1 MKEGIATATAKAIK
15 EITLKDI
22 YEAIEHG
29 KQRQEDDFRYLNQ
42 RIDNLSQKIDYEIG
56 QIRQEMGQFRQ
67 EIGQLRQE
75 MGQFRQ
81 EIGQVRQEMGQIRQ
95 ETSLRLDNITQLLL
109 QIGQRGRPIGLPARK
124 TKS

>member
-1 MKEGIATATAKAIK
+1 MKEVIATATAKAIK

-22 YEAIEHG
+22 YEAIEQG

-56 QIRQEMGQFRQ
+56 QIRQEMGQFK
-67 EIGQLRQE
+67 
-75 MGQFRQ
+75 Q

-95 ETSLRLDNITQLLL
+95 ETSLRLDNITQVLL

-124 TKS
+124 SRS